1 MKYKTFKINM
11 KTKIIAISL
20 IAIGLSSIACRET
33 DEMLIEN
40 EQQQLSLQ
48 SEKTQATSN
57 SGSHWRISKANE
69 NLIKIDMSLLEANTK
84 KECPPPPPPPPSPN
98 PPRDTSHWLTSD
110 TDDCKEPPRDTS
122 HWKMG
127 AKN

>member
-1 MKYKTFKINM
+1 LKYKTFKINM

-48 SEKTQATSN
+48 SEKTQAISN

-69 NLIKIDMSLLEANTK
+69 NLIKIDMSLLEANGTA
-84 KECPPPPPPPPSPN
+84 KECPPPPPPAPD
-98 PPRDTSHWLTSD
+98 PPRNGTHWRTSG
-110 TDDCKEPPRDTS
+110 TDDCTTTPKIGT
-122 HWKMG
+122 HWRMG

>member
-1 MKYKTFKINM
+1 M

-20 IAIGLSSIACRET
+20 IATGLSSIACRET
-33 DEMLIEN
+33 DEMLVEN

-57 SGSHWRISKANE
+57 SGSQWRISKANE
-69 NLIKIDMSLLEANTK
+69 NLIKIDMSLLEANGTA
-84 KECPPPPPPPPSPN
+84 KECPPSPD
-98 PPRDTSHWLTSD
+98 PPRNGTHWRTFG
-110 TDDCKEPPRDTS
+110 TNDCTTTPKIGT
-122 HWKMG
+122 HWRVG

>member
-1 MKYKTFKINM
+1 M

-20 IAIGLSSIACRET
+20 IAIGISSIACRET
-33 DEMLIEN
+33 DEMLVEN

-48 SEKTQATSN
+48 SEKTQVTSN

-69 NLIKIDMSLLEANTK
+69 NSIKIDMSSLEANSK
-84 KECPPPPPPPPSPN
+84 EKECPPPPPPPQN
-98 PPRDTSHWLTSD
+98 PPRDSSHWLTSS
-110 TDDCKEPPRDTS
+110 TDDCKEPPRDGA